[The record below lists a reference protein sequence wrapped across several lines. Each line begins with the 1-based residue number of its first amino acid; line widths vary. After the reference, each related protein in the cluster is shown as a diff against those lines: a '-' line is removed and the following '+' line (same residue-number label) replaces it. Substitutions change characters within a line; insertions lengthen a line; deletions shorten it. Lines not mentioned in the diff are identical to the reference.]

1 MKKYLKI
8 LGVAIIFGGL
18 LAYLFYYD
26 INKEVRAISKKEEVI
41 TLFQVGVFKDYN
53 NATFFSKTFPSS
65 LIYKD
70 NDYYRV
76 IIAISYHE
84 ETKLKLESIYQNSE
98 IEYYEKEIRINK
110 DFIEKISNYESI
122 ILKSNK
128 EEVINNV
135 NNSILLFIFSG
146 SINRF
151 LIAINPN
158 LDTKNIELNY
168 DKYLK
173 DELDNIKKINNIEFN
188 DDLDLQV
195 SRVKYR
201 NVYEYS
207 DTLTIYKGFKNS
219 VFVNDVVLNN
229 DGLIGIVTK
238 TYDYYSIVT
247 LITNKNSN
255 ISVKINDAIGILKTI
270 NNTLVVTNIN
280 NYEKVNV
287 DDEIYTSGL
296 GNLPDNI
303 YIGKVKSINLNNTEI
318 EKVVEVNINDRLEKL
333 DYLFIRSNHD

>member
-1 MKKYLKI
+1 MIKKYKDYI
-8 LGVAIIFGGL
+8 LLLIIF
-18 LAYLFYYD
+18 
-26 INKEVRAISKKEEVI
+26 
-41 TLFQVGVFKDYN
+41 
-53 NATFFSKTFPSS
+53 
-65 LIYKD
+65 
-70 NDYYRV
+70 
-76 IIAISYHE
+76 
-84 ETKLKLESIYQNSE
+84 
-98 IEYYEKEIRINK
+98 
-110 DFIEKISNYESI
+110 
-122 ILKSNK
+122 
-128 EEVINNV
+128 
-135 NNSILLFIFSG
+135 LLFIFSG

-173 DELDNIKKINNIEFN
+173 EELDNIKKINNIEFN
-188 DDLDLQV
+188 NDLNLQV

-207 DTLTIYKGFKNS
+207 DTLTIYKGFKNN

-296 GNLPDNI
+296 GNLPDSI

>member
-1 MKKYLKI
+1 MIKKYKDYI
-8 LGVAIIFGGL
+8 LLLIIF
-18 LAYLFYYD
+18 
-26 INKEVRAISKKEEVI
+26 
-41 TLFQVGVFKDYN
+41 
-53 NATFFSKTFPSS
+53 
-65 LIYKD
+65 
-70 NDYYRV
+70 
-76 IIAISYHE
+76 
-84 ETKLKLESIYQNSE
+84 
-98 IEYYEKEIRINK
+98 
-110 DFIEKISNYESI
+110 
-122 ILKSNK
+122 
-128 EEVINNV
+128 
-135 NNSILLFIFSG
+135 LLFIFSG

-207 DTLTIYKGFKNS
+207 DTLTIYKGFKNN

-238 TYDYYSIVT
+238 TYDYYSIIT

-280 NYEKVNV
+280 NYEKINV

>member
-1 MKKYLKI
+1 MIKKY
-8 LGVAIIFGGL
+8 
-18 LAYLFYYD
+18 
-26 INKEVRAISKKEEVI
+26 
-41 TLFQVGVFKDYN
+41 KDYILL
-53 NATFFSKTFPSS
+53 
-65 LIYKD
+65 LIM
-70 NDYYRV
+70 
-76 IIAISYHE
+76 
-84 ETKLKLESIYQNSE
+84 
-98 IEYYEKEIRINK
+98 
-110 DFIEKISNYESI
+110 F
-122 ILKSNK
+122 
-128 EEVINNV
+128 
-135 NNSILLFIFSG
+135 LLFIFSG
-146 SINRF
+146 NINRF

-207 DTLTIYKGFKNS
+207 DTLTIYKGFKNN

>member
-1 MKKYLKI
+1 MIKKYKDYI
-8 LGVAIIFGGL
+8 LLLIIF
-18 LAYLFYYD
+18 
-26 INKEVRAISKKEEVI
+26 
-41 TLFQVGVFKDYN
+41 
-53 NATFFSKTFPSS
+53 
-65 LIYKD
+65 
-70 NDYYRV
+70 
-76 IIAISYHE
+76 
-84 ETKLKLESIYQNSE
+84 
-98 IEYYEKEIRINK
+98 
-110 DFIEKISNYESI
+110 
-122 ILKSNK
+122 
-128 EEVINNV
+128 
-135 NNSILLFIFSG
+135 LLFIFSG

-173 DELDNIKKINNIEFN
+173 DELNNIKKINNIEFN

-207 DTLTIYKGFKNS
+207 DTLTIYKGFKNN

>member
-1 MKKYLKI
+1 MIKKYKDYI
-8 LGVAIIFGGL
+8 LLLIIF
-18 LAYLFYYD
+18 
-26 INKEVRAISKKEEVI
+26 
-41 TLFQVGVFKDYN
+41 
-53 NATFFSKTFPSS
+53 
-65 LIYKD
+65 
-70 NDYYRV
+70 
-76 IIAISYHE
+76 
-84 ETKLKLESIYQNSE
+84 
-98 IEYYEKEIRINK
+98 
-110 DFIEKISNYESI
+110 
-122 ILKSNK
+122 
-128 EEVINNV
+128 
-135 NNSILLFIFSG
+135 LLFIFSG
-146 SINRF
+146 NINRF

-207 DTLTIYKGFKNS
+207 DTLTIYKGFKNN

-318 EKVVEVNINDRLEKL
+318 EKVIEVNINNRLEKL

>member
-1 MKKYLKI
+1 MIKKYKDYI
-8 LGVAIIFGGL
+8 LLLIIF
-18 LAYLFYYD
+18 
-26 INKEVRAISKKEEVI
+26 
-41 TLFQVGVFKDYN
+41 
-53 NATFFSKTFPSS
+53 
-65 LIYKD
+65 
-70 NDYYRV
+70 
-76 IIAISYHE
+76 
-84 ETKLKLESIYQNSE
+84 
-98 IEYYEKEIRINK
+98 
-110 DFIEKISNYESI
+110 
-122 ILKSNK
+122 
-128 EEVINNV
+128 
-135 NNSILLFIFSG
+135 LLFIFSG

-207 DTLTIYKGFKNS
+207 DTLTIYKGFKNN

-333 DYLFIRSNHD
+333 DYFFIRSNHD

>member
-1 MKKYLKI
+1 MIKKYKDYI
-8 LGVAIIFGGL
+8 LLLIIF
-18 LAYLFYYD
+18 
-26 INKEVRAISKKEEVI
+26 
-41 TLFQVGVFKDYN
+41 
-53 NATFFSKTFPSS
+53 
-65 LIYKD
+65 
-70 NDYYRV
+70 
-76 IIAISYHE
+76 
-84 ETKLKLESIYQNSE
+84 
-98 IEYYEKEIRINK
+98 
-110 DFIEKISNYESI
+110 
-122 ILKSNK
+122 
-128 EEVINNV
+128 
-135 NNSILLFIFSG
+135 LLFIFSG

-207 DTLTIYKGFKNS
+207 DTLTIYKGFKNN

-255 ISVKINDAIGILKTI
+255 TSVKINDAIGILKTI

>member
-1 MKKYLKI
+1 MFFHHILINFIHNKSMIKKYKDYI
-8 LGVAIIFGGL
+8 LLLIIF
-18 LAYLFYYD
+18 
-26 INKEVRAISKKEEVI
+26 
-41 TLFQVGVFKDYN
+41 
-53 NATFFSKTFPSS
+53 
-65 LIYKD
+65 
-70 NDYYRV
+70 
-76 IIAISYHE
+76 
-84 ETKLKLESIYQNSE
+84 
-98 IEYYEKEIRINK
+98 
-110 DFIEKISNYESI
+110 
-122 ILKSNK
+122 
-128 EEVINNV
+128 
-135 NNSILLFIFSG
+135 LLFIFSG

-207 DTLTIYKGFKNS
+207 DTLTIYKGFKNN
-219 VFVNDVVLNN
+219 VFVNDIVLNN

-280 NYEKVNV
+280 NYEKLNV

-318 EKVVEVNINDRLEKL
+318 EKVIEVNINDRLEKL

>member
-1 MKKYLKI
+1 MIKKYKDYI
-8 LGVAIIFGGL
+8 LLLIIF
-18 LAYLFYYD
+18 
-26 INKEVRAISKKEEVI
+26 
-41 TLFQVGVFKDYN
+41 
-53 NATFFSKTFPSS
+53 
-65 LIYKD
+65 
-70 NDYYRV
+70 
-76 IIAISYHE
+76 
-84 ETKLKLESIYQNSE
+84 
-98 IEYYEKEIRINK
+98 
-110 DFIEKISNYESI
+110 
-122 ILKSNK
+122 
-128 EEVINNV
+128 
-135 NNSILLFIFSG
+135 LLFIFSG

-207 DTLTIYKGFKNS
+207 DTLTIYKGFKNN
-219 VFVNDVVLNN
+219 VFVNDIVLNN

-247 LITNKNSN
+247 LISNKNSN

>member
-1 MKKYLKI
+1 MIKKYKDYI
-8 LGVAIIFGGL
+8 LLLIIF
-18 LAYLFYYD
+18 
-26 INKEVRAISKKEEVI
+26 
-41 TLFQVGVFKDYN
+41 
-53 NATFFSKTFPSS
+53 
-65 LIYKD
+65 
-70 NDYYRV
+70 
-76 IIAISYHE
+76 
-84 ETKLKLESIYQNSE
+84 
-98 IEYYEKEIRINK
+98 
-110 DFIEKISNYESI
+110 
-122 ILKSNK
+122 
-128 EEVINNV
+128 
-135 NNSILLFIFSG
+135 LLFIFSG

-173 DELDNIKKINNIEFN
+173 DELDNMKINNIEFN

-207 DTLTIYKGFKNS
+207 DTLTIYKGFKNN

-238 TYDYYSIVT
+238 AYDYYSIVT

>member
-1 MKKYLKI
+1 MIKKNKDYI
-8 LGVAIIFGGL
+8 LLLIIF
-18 LAYLFYYD
+18 
-26 INKEVRAISKKEEVI
+26 
-41 TLFQVGVFKDYN
+41 
-53 NATFFSKTFPSS
+53 
-65 LIYKD
+65 
-70 NDYYRV
+70 
-76 IIAISYHE
+76 
-84 ETKLKLESIYQNSE
+84 
-98 IEYYEKEIRINK
+98 
-110 DFIEKISNYESI
+110 
-122 ILKSNK
+122 
-128 EEVINNV
+128 
-135 NNSILLFIFSG
+135 LLFIFSG

-207 DTLTIYKGFKNS
+207 DTLTIYKGFKKN

-247 LITNKNSN
+247 LITNKSSN

-318 EKVVEVNINDRLEKL
+318 EKVIEVNINDRLEKL
-333 DYLFIRSNHD
+333 DYVFIRSNHD

>member
-1 MKKYLKI
+1 MIKKYKDYI
-8 LGVAIIFGGL
+8 LLLIIF
-18 LAYLFYYD
+18 
-26 INKEVRAISKKEEVI
+26 
-41 TLFQVGVFKDYN
+41 
-53 NATFFSKTFPSS
+53 
-65 LIYKD
+65 
-70 NDYYRV
+70 
-76 IIAISYHE
+76 
-84 ETKLKLESIYQNSE
+84 
-98 IEYYEKEIRINK
+98 
-110 DFIEKISNYESI
+110 
-122 ILKSNK
+122 
-128 EEVINNV
+128 
-135 NNSILLFIFSG
+135 LLFIFSG

-158 LDTKNIELNY
+158 LDTKNIKLNY

-207 DTLTIYKGFKNS
+207 DTLTIYKGFKNN

>member
-1 MKKYLKI
+1 MIKKYKDYI
-8 LGVAIIFGGL
+8 LLLIIF
-18 LAYLFYYD
+18 
-26 INKEVRAISKKEEVI
+26 
-41 TLFQVGVFKDYN
+41 
-53 NATFFSKTFPSS
+53 
-65 LIYKD
+65 
-70 NDYYRV
+70 
-76 IIAISYHE
+76 
-84 ETKLKLESIYQNSE
+84 
-98 IEYYEKEIRINK
+98 
-110 DFIEKISNYESI
+110 
-122 ILKSNK
+122 
-128 EEVINNV
+128 
-135 NNSILLFIFSG
+135 LLFMFSG

-207 DTLTIYKGFKNS
+207 DTLTIYKGFKNN
-219 VFVNDVVLNN
+219 VFVNDIVLTN

-318 EKVVEVNINDRLEKL
+318 EKVVEVNINYRLE
-333 DYLFIRSNHD
+333 

>member
-1 MKKYLKI
+1 MIKKYKDYI
-8 LGVAIIFGGL
+8 LLLIIF
-18 LAYLFYYD
+18 
-26 INKEVRAISKKEEVI
+26 
-41 TLFQVGVFKDYN
+41 
-53 NATFFSKTFPSS
+53 
-65 LIYKD
+65 
-70 NDYYRV
+70 
-76 IIAISYHE
+76 
-84 ETKLKLESIYQNSE
+84 
-98 IEYYEKEIRINK
+98 
-110 DFIEKISNYESI
+110 
-122 ILKSNK
+122 
-128 EEVINNV
+128 
-135 NNSILLFIFSG
+135 LLFIFSG

-207 DTLTIYKGFKNS
+207 DTLTIYKGFKNN

-238 TYDYYSIVT
+238 TYDYYSVVT

-318 EKVVEVNINDRLEKL
+318 EKVIEVNINDRLEKL

>member
-1 MKKYLKI
+1 MIKKYKDYI
-8 LGVAIIFGGL
+8 LLLIIF
-18 LAYLFYYD
+18 
-26 INKEVRAISKKEEVI
+26 
-41 TLFQVGVFKDYN
+41 
-53 NATFFSKTFPSS
+53 
-65 LIYKD
+65 
-70 NDYYRV
+70 
-76 IIAISYHE
+76 
-84 ETKLKLESIYQNSE
+84 
-98 IEYYEKEIRINK
+98 
-110 DFIEKISNYESI
+110 
-122 ILKSNK
+122 
-128 EEVINNV
+128 
-135 NNSILLFIFSG
+135 LLFIFSG

-158 LDTKNIELNY
+158 LHTKNIELNY

-207 DTLTIYKGFKNS
+207 DTLTIYKGFKNN

-296 GNLPDNI
+296 GNLPDSI

>member
-1 MKKYLKI
+1 MIKKYKDYI
-8 LGVAIIFGGL
+8 LLLIIF
-18 LAYLFYYD
+18 
-26 INKEVRAISKKEEVI
+26 
-41 TLFQVGVFKDYN
+41 
-53 NATFFSKTFPSS
+53 
-65 LIYKD
+65 
-70 NDYYRV
+70 
-76 IIAISYHE
+76 
-84 ETKLKLESIYQNSE
+84 
-98 IEYYEKEIRINK
+98 
-110 DFIEKISNYESI
+110 
-122 ILKSNK
+122 
-128 EEVINNV
+128 
-135 NNSILLFIFSG
+135 LLFIFSG

-188 DDLDLQV
+188 NDLNLQV

-207 DTLTIYKGFKNS
+207 DTLTIYKGFKNN

-318 EKVVEVNINDRLEKL
+318 EKVIEVNINDRLEKL

>member
-1 MKKYLKI
+1 MIKKY
-8 LGVAIIFGGL
+8 
-18 LAYLFYYD
+18 
-26 INKEVRAISKKEEVI
+26 
-41 TLFQVGVFKDYN
+41 KDY
-53 NATFFSKTFPSS
+53 
-65 LIYKD
+65 
-70 NDYYRV
+70 
-76 IIAISYHE
+76 
-84 ETKLKLESIYQNSE
+84 
-98 IEYYEKEIRINK
+98 
-110 DFIEKISNYESI
+110 
-122 ILKSNK
+122 ILLLM
-128 EEVINNV
+128 IF
-135 NNSILLFIFSG
+135 LLFIFSG

-207 DTLTIYKGFKNS
+207 DTLTIYKGFKNN

-333 DYLFIRSNHD
+333 EYLFIRSNHD

>member
-1 MKKYLKI
+1 MIKKYKDYI
-8 LGVAIIFGGL
+8 LLLIIF
-18 LAYLFYYD
+18 
-26 INKEVRAISKKEEVI
+26 
-41 TLFQVGVFKDYN
+41 
-53 NATFFSKTFPSS
+53 
-65 LIYKD
+65 
-70 NDYYRV
+70 
-76 IIAISYHE
+76 
-84 ETKLKLESIYQNSE
+84 
-98 IEYYEKEIRINK
+98 
-110 DFIEKISNYESI
+110 
-122 ILKSNK
+122 
-128 EEVINNV
+128 
-135 NNSILLFIFSG
+135 LLFIFSG

-207 DTLTIYKGFKNS
+207 DTLTIYKGFKNN

-296 GNLPDNI
+296 GNLPDSI

>member
-1 MKKYLKI
+1 MIKKYKDYI
-8 LGVAIIFGGL
+8 LLLIIF
-18 LAYLFYYD
+18 
-26 INKEVRAISKKEEVI
+26 
-41 TLFQVGVFKDYN
+41 
-53 NATFFSKTFPSS
+53 
-65 LIYKD
+65 
-70 NDYYRV
+70 
-76 IIAISYHE
+76 
-84 ETKLKLESIYQNSE
+84 
-98 IEYYEKEIRINK
+98 
-110 DFIEKISNYESI
+110 
-122 ILKSNK
+122 
-128 EEVINNV
+128 
-135 NNSILLFIFSG
+135 LLFIFSG
-146 SINRF
+146 NINRF

-207 DTLTIYKGFKNS
+207 DTLTIYKGFKNN
-219 VFVNDVVLNN
+219 VFVNDIVLTN

-280 NYEKVNV
+280 NYEKVNI